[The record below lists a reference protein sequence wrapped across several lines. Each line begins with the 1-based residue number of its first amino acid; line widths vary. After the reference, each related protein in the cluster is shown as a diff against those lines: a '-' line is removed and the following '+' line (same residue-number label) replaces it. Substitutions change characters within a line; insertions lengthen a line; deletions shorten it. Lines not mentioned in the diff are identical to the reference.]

1 MRERDIRRA
10 LDLRVKAL
18 GGSTRALSWLGRAH
32 APDVLVLLSG
42 AHALVETK
50 RPGEM
55 ARAGQLREHARLRA
69 AGFRVAV
76 ICDLE
81 QLDLEFPLC

>member
-32 APDVLVLLSG
+32 APDVLVLLAG
-42 AHALVETK
+42 THALVETK
-50 RPGEM
+50 RPGET
-55 ARAGQLREHARLRA
+55 ARAGQAREHARLRA
-69 AGFRVAV
+69 AGFRVLLV
-76 ICDLE
+76 NCVEDL
-81 QLDLEFPLC
+81 DREFPL